1 MVSSDFVYIGF
12 GSEGN
17 FSFAWR
23 DWGSFFASL
32 LAGGSLAGSGF
43 LEGCSGEL
51 LVFHDLRSYV
61 ISRGDGGRE
70 NFNTRKKVDNSS
82 KGHLD
87 GR

>member
-12 GSEGN
+12 GSKGN
-17 FSFAWR
+17 FGFAWG

-32 LAGGSLAGSGF
+32 LTGGSLASSS
-43 LEGCSGEL
+43 LLKGCSGEL
-51 LVFHDLRSYV
+51 LVLHDLRSYV

-70 NFNTRKKVDNSS
+70 NFNTRKKIDNLS
-82 KGHLD
+82 KAHVE